1 MNKYL
6 NEGLWFCVPIVFA
19 VIICIIWFKTI
30 FDLNSYIDLSNGV
43 SLSVN
48 PYCFIAAVAT
58 VLGFII
64 FLLRNLFNHF
74 GSIVTAAILLF
85 YTTLFILLTTY
96 ITYLNKA
103 LAPQEGW
110 VIYPP
115 LSAIEK
121 IEVKESFFICS
132 PVYPVL
138 FQLSL
143 IVLAAF
149 IAFKIGRNFNT
160 IKS

>member
-6 NEGLWFCVPIVFA
+6 KEGLWFCMPIVFA
-19 VIICIIWFKTI
+19 ITTCTIWFKSI
-30 FDLNSYIDLSNGV
+30 FDLNPYINLSDGV

-74 GSIVTAAILLF
+74 GTIATAVTFLI
-85 YTTLFILLTTY
+85 YTTLFILVTTY

-132 PVYPVL
+132 PIYLVL